1 MAAPMQQTDSRNV
14 NNKNAEKKSKTCK
27 SRRETAVNIVKL
39 IAEQIFMFHTSDNE
53 SALASCVDK
62 SPSKYGWSS
71 DEWPKSDPLLYCNV
85 DYIKILINCCFDIV
99 CDSNFRK
106 LSNCQTQSNIYYVMS
121 CARFPWNQN
130 DIII

>member
-62 SPSKYGWSS
+62 SPSKYG
-71 DEWPKSDPLLYCNV
+71 
-85 DYIKILINCCFDIV
+85 
-99 CDSNFRK
+99 
-106 LSNCQTQSNIYYVMS
+106 
-121 CARFPWNQN
+121 
-130 DIII
+130 